1 MVLNKQVVA
10 LAKAK
15 RKVQAVGM
23 MADFSVGQTVG
34 IDQRGWEGVD
44 CKIVKVNNTR
54 VKLQTPKG
62 LFNVPVGM
70 LVVREKKETLAPLA
84 NVLTNTLNDL
94 AREDGFFDS

>member
-1 MVLNKQVVA
+1 MNNAITASLEDMSYEDLMVLNKQVVA

-34 IDQRGWEGVD
+34 IDQKGWEGVD

-70 LVVREKKETLAPLA
+70 LV
-84 NVLTNTLNDL
+84 LNPQVQ
-94 AREDGFFDS
+94 